1 MQARILS
8 LISSGG
14 QATFDRHRILFDG
27 SNGKRGIM
35 EFQAHK
41 IKITI
46 GGIQLI
52 AELKPNR
59 TAQAIVDALP
69 ISAPV
74 NQWGEE
80 FYCKIPGVKD
90 YRETAKNQVKVGDVA
105 FWGNGEMLAVFF
117 GRTPM
122 SLGEDPVPADRVN
135 VIGKIEGD
143 AKVLHQAVG
152 ATTMQVEL
160 LPEGT

>member
-1 MQARILS
+1 
-8 LISSGG
+8 
-14 QATFDRHRILFDG
+14 
-27 SNGKRGIM
+27 M
-35 EFQAHK
+35 EFRSHT

-46 GGIQLI
+46 GGIQLL
-52 AELKPNR
+52 ADLKPNR

-69 ISAPV
+69 ITAPV

-80 FYCKIPGVKD
+80 FYCKVPGVKD

-105 FWGNGEMLAVFF
+105 FWGMGEMLAVFF

-135 VIGKIEGD
+135 VIGKIQGD
-143 AKVLHQAVG
+143 AKVLQQAVG
-152 ATTMQVEL
+152 ASTMLVEL

>member
-1 MQARILS
+1 
-8 LISSGG
+8 
-14 QATFDRHRILFDG
+14 
-27 SNGKRGIM
+27 M
-35 EFQAHK
+35 EFRAHT

-46 GGIQLI
+46 GGIQVL
-52 AELKPNR
+52 ADLKPNR
-59 TAQAIVDALP
+59 TAQAIVDVLP

-80 FYCKIPGVKD
+80 FYCKVPGVKD

-105 FWGNGEMLAVFF
+105 FWGMGEMLAVFF

-135 VIGKIEGD
+135 VIGKIQGD

-152 ATTMQVEL
+152 ATTMAVEL
-160 LPEGT
+160 LPEGS

>member
-1 MQARILS
+1 
-8 LISSGG
+8 
-14 QATFDRHRILFDG
+14 
-27 SNGKRGIM
+27 M
-35 EFQAHK
+35 EFRSHT

-46 GGIQLI
+46 GGIQLL
-52 AELKPNR
+52 ADLKPNR

-69 ISAPV
+69 ITAPV

-80 FYCKIPGVKD
+80 FYCKVPGVKD

-105 FWGNGEMLAVFF
+105 FWGMGEMLAVFF

-135 VIGKIEGD
+135 VIGKVEGD
-143 AKVLHQAVG
+143 VKVLQQAVG
-152 ATTMQVEL
+152 ASTMQVEL
-160 LPEGT
+160 IPEGT

>member
-1 MQARILS
+1 
-8 LISSGG
+8 
-14 QATFDRHRILFDG
+14 
-27 SNGKRGIM
+27 M
-35 EFQAHK
+35 EFRSHT

-46 GGIQLI
+46 GGIQLL
-52 AELKPNR
+52 ADLKPNR
-59 TAQAIVDALP
+59 TAQAIADVLP
-69 ISAPV
+69 ISASV

-80 FYCKIPGVKD
+80 FYCKVPGVKD

-105 FWGNGEMLAVFF
+105 FWGMGEMLAVFY

-135 VIGKIEGD
+135 VIGKVQGD
-143 AKVLHQAVG
+143 VKVLQHAVG

-160 LPEGT
+160 VPDESLCA

>member
-1 MQARILS
+1 
-8 LISSGG
+8 
-14 QATFDRHRILFDG
+14 
-27 SNGKRGIM
+27 M
-35 EFQAHK
+35 EFRSHT

-46 GGIQLI
+46 GGVQLL
-52 AELKPNR
+52 ADLKPNR

-90 YRETAKNQVKVGDVA
+90 HRETAKNQVKVGDVA
-105 FWGNGEMLAVFF
+105 FWGMGEMLAVFF

-135 VIGKIEGD
+135 VIGKIQGD
-143 AKVLHQAVG
+143 PKVLQQAAG

-160 LPEGT
+160 LSEGAS